1 MPTIDD
7 ITKVLSDMDE
17 NTYSEAVRIIYY
29 LASSS
34 NTPKNERMKRQ
45 RQFVD
50 ETAGKIQVDEDAIME
65 LRMRSMI

>member
-1 MPTIDD
+1 MPTIEDV
-7 ITKVLSDMDE
+7 TKVLSDMDE

-34 NTPKNERMKRQ
+34 NTSKNERMKRQ

-50 ETAGKIQVDEDAIME
+50 ETAGKIQVDEDAVMQ
-65 LRMRSMI
+65 LRLRNLI